1 MCLYLIP
8 TYCKCFWGHSKT
20 IEIAVEVAR
29 FKAFYGNWPVKR
41 WWRALYSIECIF
53 HKRKSQLSIDLV
65 WAIWPSTSNSALSNL
80 LCFVVSL
87 TDMLFIY
94 SIVLFIYST
103 TGWSRASTLYV
114 WIQAGNR
121 YRKPVQHS
129 IAKVLR
135 FTAKKW
141 TRLELQDPL
150 PKR

>member
-1 MCLYLIP
+1 MARNTDIDAYTQLFKNDKSGRANFVAP
-8 TYCKCFWGHSKT
+8 ATSTYD
-20 IEIAVEVAR
+20 
-29 FKAFYGNWPVKR
+29 
-41 WWRALYSIECIF
+41 YSIECIF

-65 WAIWPSTSNSALSNL
+65 WPSTSNSALSNL

-114 WIQAGNR
+114 RIQAGNR

-135 FTAKKW
+135 FTAKK
-141 TRLELQDPL
+141 
-150 PKR
+150 

>member
-1 MCLYLIP
+1 MALNFKLRFIQF
-8 TYCKCFWGHSKT
+8 TMFHGFW
-20 IEIAVEVAR
+20 
-29 FKAFYGNWPVKR
+29 
-41 WWRALYSIECIF
+41 C
-53 HKRKSQLSIDLV
+53 
-65 WAIWPSTSNSALSNL
+65 
-80 LCFVVSL
+80 L